1 MEDQAKAI
9 PSDGE
14 VIRRPNG
21 DLYEGSILTI
31 GGAWSRRIRDGH
43 GRMKYSN
50 GQVYEGQWKADTMSG
65 HGLMTYSPFLS
76 YLGDWRA
83 GKKHGLGVLQAR
95 HGLQSLSWRGRW
107 TELTV
112 ATGVD
117 RVRVNGI
124 VKFAYDA
131 TNPCPP
137 DNTELFKAYADLS
150 FNLDQFTVRPP
161 PRAVKVLVGGSVS
174 FFFNNLGNKKDL
186 LIGVLIVSTPF
197 DPKMRGLRPWV
208 VEKALNPALPAEAR
222 SLKLFHMHMMY
233 NNLCAILCRCTSFMF
248 NKQSWPAFAKQN
260 TKIKETIVFMA

>member
-107 TELTV
+107 TDGLPSGYGEYRTR
-112 ATGVD
+112 AGYRIYGTWS
-117 RVRVNGI
+117 RPR
-124 VKFAYDA
+124 
-131 TNPCPP
+131 
-137 DNTELFKAYADLS
+137 YADE
-150 FNLDQFTVRPP
+150 VKA
-161 PRAVKVLVGGSVS
+161 RAKMIEGSDTP
-174 FFFNNLGNKKDL
+174 GRR
-186 LIGVLIVSTPF
+186 GVLNAVDVLLQPSIGTIRFKRV
-197 DPKMRGLRPWV
+197 DLRFSWNGRRFKGKV
-208 VEKALNPALPAEAR
+208 DLAR
-222 SLKLFHMHMMY
+222 Y
-233 NNLCAILCRCTSFMF
+233 YYYY
-248 NKQSWPAFAKQN
+248 
-260 TKIKETIVFMA
+260 